1 MHGMEHVIYKLVVIL
16 ISEDEHQT
24 DRSKDAM
31 YKEDGSYG
39 V

>member
-16 ISEDEHQT
+16 ISEDEHKT